1 MEKQQ
6 KPPMAQAGNFSR
18 LPSGKHPRIIL
29 AGATG
34 YLGSHLVRQMQRR
47 ELPFKAVA
55 RNAAKL
61 SDMGLDEQQIL
72 QAEVTQPAT
81 LKGKLIEADVL
92 ISTVGITR
100 QKDGL
105 TYMDVDYQANMNLL
119 TEAKKAGVRKFIYIS
134 AVNGEQMRRL
144 KIMEAK
150 EKFVDALKASGMDYT
165 IIRPNG
171 FFSDLK
177 DFLDMAKSGRVYL
190 FGDGEYKLNPIHGA
204 DLAEFIL
211 DSINSTEKEIGVGG
225 PDILTQN
232 EIAELALQALDK
244 PVSIMHLPD
253 WIRRATI
260 RLLRTF
266 TSSHTYGPYEF
277 FLSMMAQDNIAP
289 RYGIHR
295 LKTFFREEVDTLRP
309 RKEKVKNSV

>member
-1 MEKQQ
+1 MKKQQ
-6 KPPMAQAGNFSR
+6 KASMTQADSFGPFQ
-18 LPSGKHPRIIL
+18 SGDHPRIIL

-34 YLGSHLVRQMQRR
+34 YLGSHLVRQMQQRA
-47 ELPFKAVA
+47 LPFRALA
-55 RNAAKL
+55 RNAKKL
-61 SDMGLDEQQIL
+61 RNMGVDELQIVPS
-72 QAEVTQPAT
+72 EVTQASS
-81 LKGKLIEADVL
+81 LRGKLEGTDVL

-119 TEAKKAGVRKFIYIS
+119 SEAKKAGIKKFIYIS
-134 AVNGEQMRRL
+134 AVNGDQMRHL

-150 EKFVDALKASGMDYT
+150 EKFVDALKASGMDYN

-211 DSINSTEKEIGVGG
+211 DSINSIEKEIEIGG

-232 EIAELALQALDK
+232 EIAELALKALDK
-244 PVSIMHLPD
+244 PVRILHLPD
-253 WIRRATI
+253 WIRRALI
-260 RLLRTF
+260 SILRTF
-266 TSSHTYGPYEF
+266 TSSRTYGPYEF

-289 RYGIHR
+289 RYGIYR
-295 LKTFFREEVDTLRP
+295 LKTFFQEEADLLQLT
-309 RKEKVKNSV
+309 KELAKSTV